1 MIAPYEFKTLLLG
14 SNNLRC
20 NNSPASDFKSELVHI
35 HLMDYPI
42 RINTSE
48 LYLSSM
54 SFERLITKLDD
65 KERYWRSIE
74 GKTIAVIGYG
84 NQGRSQAL
92 NMRDNGVN
100 VIIGNPPDEYR
111 KTAEKEGFRVY
122 EIDEAVKNSEIVFML
137 IPDEVQPEVFSHK
150 IADNLKQGS
159 AIVFA
164 SGYNY
169 FYDLI
174 TVPSYVDVLLVA
186 PRMIGFGIRDLF
198 LKGKGFPV
206 LIAVGKDYTGQAE
219 EKLLALTDAIGAL
232 KPGGVAVRSSF
243 KEETLLDLLTEHTW
257 AGAILYMF
265 RLYYE
270 VATELGASPE
280 AIILELYGSGELA
293 EIAESM
299 KQQGLFKQLKN
310 HSHTSQY
317 GQLSRGRLFAN
328 EKVKQLIKKMALE
341 ILDGTFAKEWTLEQ
355 KSGLI
360 HYKNLYK
367 MNLEHPME
375 REEEKLYRLLGRI
388 K

>member
-20 NNSPASDFKSELVHI
+20 NNSPASDLKSEVVHI
-35 HLMDYPI
+35 HLTDYPI

-164 SGYNY
+164 CW
-169 FYDLI
+169 L
-174 TVPSYVDVLLVA
+174 
-186 PRMIGFGIRDLF
+186 
-198 LKGKGFPV
+198 
-206 LIAVGKDYTGQAE
+206 
-219 EKLLALTDAIGAL
+219 
-232 KPGGVAVRSSF
+232 
-243 KEETLLDLLTEHTW
+243 
-257 AGAILYMF
+257 
-265 RLYYE
+265 
-270 VATELGASPE
+270 
-280 AIILELYGSGELA
+280 
-293 EIAESM
+293 
-299 KQQGLFKQLKN
+299 
-310 HSHTSQY
+310 
-317 GQLSRGRLFAN
+317 
-328 EKVKQLIKKMALE
+328 
-341 ILDGTFAKEWTLEQ
+341 
-355 KSGLI
+355 
-360 HYKNLYK
+360 
-367 MNLEHPME
+367 
-375 REEEKLYRLLGRI
+375 
-388 K
+388 